1 MCTHRMD
8 DLVEFLRQRQV
19 PEDMIDIME
28 REKVLRLSI

>member
-1 MCTHRMD
+1 MD